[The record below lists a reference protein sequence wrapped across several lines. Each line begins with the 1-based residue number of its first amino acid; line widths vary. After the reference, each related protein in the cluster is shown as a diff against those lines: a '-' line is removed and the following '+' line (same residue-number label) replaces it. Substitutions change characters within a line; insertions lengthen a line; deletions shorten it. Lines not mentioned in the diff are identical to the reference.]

1 MNNKPQRGRPPVMC
15 AINVKIRASS
25 RDELNRLKKKLGLSS
40 QADVIE
46 ALLRNQ

>member
-1 MNNKPQRGRPPVMC
+1 MTKKPQRGRPPVMC
-15 AINVKIRASS
+15 AINVKMKAKT
-25 RDELNRLKKKLGLSS
+25 RDELNRLKKKLGLAS